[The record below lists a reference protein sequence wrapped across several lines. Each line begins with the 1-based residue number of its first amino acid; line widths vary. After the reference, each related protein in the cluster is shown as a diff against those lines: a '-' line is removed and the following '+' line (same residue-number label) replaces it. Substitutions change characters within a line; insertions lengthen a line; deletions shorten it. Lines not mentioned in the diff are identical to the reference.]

1 MELYM
6 SEKQKNLTHSNFGIL
21 DSSKVRQKGTVLLL
35 FLSPKEHS
43 SILHTGCTI

>member
-21 DSSKVRQKGTVLLL
+21 DSSKVRQNGTVLL